1 MQRKLLFSAALL
13 LLGLFL
19 TISASPLTNLAKT
32 ITPSSN
38 SDDLDPFEKVTID
51 FIDDDYINWI
61 DSEFPNR
68 NQEKHPLFIYEA
80 PSKISW
86 LNPSTSAE
94 GHKAKLSF
102 LWCETEI
109 DNDDCTASMSVP
121 VQTVDMATPGAN
133 STVEFKIPTLAWTK
147 FMPSIVR
154 FSLTHLDENNKS
166 LGVYTSKYNYPS
178 DFASKTTK
186 GVIIVVVIFCTVCIL
201 MALAVLGFFIFKKV
215 KKSRRQ
221 RHFPNQAGGHN
232 LWRRS

>member
-19 TISASPLTNLAKT
+19 TISASPLANLAKT

-38 SDDLDPFEKVTID
+38 SDDLDSFEKVTID

-80 PSKISW
+80 PSIISW

-94 GHKAKLSF
+94 GHKAELSF
-102 LWCETEI
+102 LWCETETDDDKCATSFLVHTI
-109 DNDDCTASMSVP
+109 DMVKPND
-121 VQTVDMATPGAN
+121 N

-147 FMPSIVR
+147 FMPSTVR
-154 FSLTHLDENNKS
+154 FSLTHRDAENNII
-166 LGVYTSKYNYPS
+166 GDYTSKYNYPS